1 MPATIATIIA
11 GVAVF
16 EINALM
22 TPKTSA
28 TASVIRIGHSPTSGS
43 ESTANARNHQGG
55 ESV

>member
-43 ESTANARNHQGG
+43 ESTANARQR
-55 ESV
+55 SRR